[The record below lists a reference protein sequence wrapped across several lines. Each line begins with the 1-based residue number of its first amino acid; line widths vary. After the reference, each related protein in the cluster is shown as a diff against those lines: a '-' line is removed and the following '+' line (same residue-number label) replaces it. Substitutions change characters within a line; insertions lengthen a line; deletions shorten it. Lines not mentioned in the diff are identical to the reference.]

1 MNTIIFTHSF
11 FTLDDKTDLSCS
23 GIIYLRYQLH
33 SCFVFFLHFHVRSIY
48 YCQML
53 QIRIRLFLFVHWIK
67 SKYMFNF
74 ENFKTNFK
82 KDSTKFFRI
91 FLVYDIML
99 KCLCFLNCLS
109 YCYRKNLHHPGLL
122 NVAKTP
128 DTVNSDL

>member
-33 SCFVFFLHFHVRSIY
+33 SWFFFYISMYVAFIIARCYKYASGYFYLFIGLRVNTCSI
-48 YCQML
+48 L
-53 QIRIRLFLFVHWIK
+53 KILKRIQKRFYKV
-67 SKYMFNF
+67 
-74 ENFKTNFK
+74 
-82 KDSTKFFRI
+82 FRI

>member
-11 FTLDDKTDLSCS
+11 FTLDDKTDLE
-23 GIIYLRYQLH
+23 YLPQV
-33 SCFVFFLHFHVRSIY
+33 SIAFVVFFFLHFHVRSIY